1 MILRRT
7 IKPEKPKPKLI
18 SMKGKKKM
26 KKYYTN
32 KKWGRAFAGTAIAAT
47 FVLGLTA
54 CTDTKPTEDKV
65 AVEAVTVDNS
75 AADIVQTVYD
85 GFAAGD
91 MNMVTSVMSPD
102 IIWNEAEGNPY
113 ADKNPYV
120 GPDEILSGVFS
131 RIGGDW
137 TNFTATPSEFVT
149 QGNRVVV
156 FGRYAGTY
164 NATGKTLD
172 APFVHSLTITDG
184 KITGFQQYMDTE
196 QQVAVM
202 TK

>member
-1 MILRRT
+1 MN
-7 IKPEKPKPKLI
+7 KH
-18 SMKGKKKM
+18 
-26 KKYYTN
+26 YTN
-32 KKWGRAFAGTAIAAT
+32 KKWGRAFAGTAIAAA

-54 CTDTKPTEDKV
+54 CSGAKPTEDKV

-75 AADIVQTVYD
+75 AADIVRIVYK

-91 MNMVTSVMSPD
+91 MGMVTSVMSPD

-120 GPDEILSGVFS
+120 GPDAILSGVFA

-172 APFVHSLTITDG
+172 APFVHSLTVTQG

>member
-1 MILRRT
+1 
-7 IKPEKPKPKLI
+7 
-18 SMKGKKKM
+18 M

-32 KKWGRAFAGTAIAAT
+32 KKWSRAFAGSAIAAA

-54 CTDTKPTEDKV
+54 CTDTKPTDDKS
-65 AVEAVTVDNS
+65 AVEAV
-75 AADIVQTVYD
+75 AAIEVVENTGADAVAIVQIVYN
-85 GFAAGD
+85 GFAVGD

-120 GPDEILSGVFS
+120 GPDAILSGVFA
-131 RIGGDW
+131 RIGGEW

-156 FGRYAGTY
+156 
-164 NATGKTLD
+164 
-172 APFVHSLTITDG
+172 
-184 KITGFQQYMDTE
+184 
-196 QQVAVM
+196 
-202 TK
+202 

>member
-1 MILRRT
+1 
-7 IKPEKPKPKLI
+7 
-18 SMKGKKKM
+18 M

-32 KKWGRAFAGTAIAAT
+32 KKWSRAFAGSAIAAA

-54 CTDTKPTEDKV
+54 CTDTKPTDDKS
-65 AVEAVTVDNS
+65 AVEAV
-75 AADIVQTVYD
+75 AAIEVVENTGADAVAIVQIVYN
-85 GFAAGD
+85 GFAVGD